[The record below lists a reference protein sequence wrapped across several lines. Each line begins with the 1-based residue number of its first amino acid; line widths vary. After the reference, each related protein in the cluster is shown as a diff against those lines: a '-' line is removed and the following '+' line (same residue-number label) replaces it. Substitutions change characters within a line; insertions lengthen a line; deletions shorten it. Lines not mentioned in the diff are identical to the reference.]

1 MLDTDLAATAAG
13 NIAFGAIA
21 GITIAQQH
29 NECNNENR
37 RLTIATASLTP
48 GSTCS
53 SSSLYNTKRS
63 MKFYRI
69 LFNTG
74 KKKKYIM
81 HEKV

>member
-74 KKKKYIM
+74 KKKV
-81 HEKV
+81 HNA